1 MAMIY
6 IDHEIYLTILT
17 GFHYLLTME
26 CFVPYFGFISF
37 SNNSLDLHFYNPNVY
52 HTYHLNYHQ

>member
-26 CFVPYFGFISF
+26 CFVPYFGFISLG
-37 SNNSLDLHFYNPNVY
+37 NYIHVVPVVVKNAPR
-52 HTYHLNYHQ
+52 TYLL